1 MKKLQRSNAM
11 HATTLDAMQQAE
23 KRCVASPMV
32 HPHEVA
38 YSPPSPLKAWALFVA
53 FIYLGHHAYYMLFSS
68 PNRPITDAAG
78 QEAKEKSTSEVPPS
92 SPMHSTTSGVVT
104 TPQPKQTNKSWSGHG
119 QGEKRRQK

>member
-1 MKKLQRSNAM
+1 MYMCACLPAEGWELMKKLQRSNAM

-53 FIYLGHHAYYMLFSS
+53 SK
-68 PNRPITDAAG
+68 ITDAAG

-92 SPMHSTTSGVVT
+92 SPMHTARRVV
-104 TPQPKQTNKSWSGHG
+104 W
-119 QGEKRRQK
+119 